1 LSLDISDFGYSEVD
15 DVRQPNRF
23 ATVLFYLNDGMV
35 GGQTE
40 FPRWVNGET
49 NQGLKVTPEK
59 GKAVLFY
66 SHLPDGNM
74 VRWYFATL
82 ASTSFPC

>member
-1 LSLDISDFGYSEVD
+1 
-15 DVRQPNRF
+15 
-23 ATVLFYLNDGMV
+23 MV
-35 GGQTE
+35 GGETE

-49 NQGLKVTPEK
+49 HMGLRVTPEK

-74 VRWYFATL
+74 DDLSQHAALPVTQVSCNIIL
-82 ASTSFPC
+82 